1 MPLTGS
7 ETKATPAESRNGL
20 GNLLKLLQG
29 AQTPAAGKRGAGSAA
44 LASLAKRSA
53 ALALEEGPRGNAA
66 RHALRLILEG
76 FQELGDLLKET
87 AE

>member
-7 ETKATPAESRNGL
+7 ETKATPAEGRNGL
-20 GNLLKLLQG
+20 GNLLKILQG
-29 AQTPAAGKRGAGSAA
+29 AQAPAAGKPGAGSAA

-53 ALALEEGPRGNAA
+53 DLALEEGPRGNAA
-66 RHALRLILEG
+66 RHALRLIIEG
-76 FQELGDLLKET
+76 FRELGELLKEN